1 MATAATVAGT
11 AAAIMART
19 DGVTVSYHDSV
30 SKLQAFDHLAYSP
43 FDRSDWYGLLARF
56 GARPQIVIAEDG
68 RAEHEG
74 GAIALPLVRT
84 ASGLASL
91 HHWFAFAWRPLARP
105 GPADDALLLA
115 IARDLRRQAP
125 SMTLDYLPGEDGTA
139 ERLRAAFRRAGWLTR
154 LEPRDTNH
162 ALTVGGRDFA
172 TYWAQR
178 PGPMRTTLKRKAKK
192 VDVEILVEFDSFAWQ
207 AYVEIYNRSWKTEEK
222 DADLLQAFARSEGAL
237 RHLRLGVARHEGVPV
252 AAQFWTVEH
261 GTAFIHKLAYD
272 EDFKRLSAGTTL
284 SAALFEHV
292 IDIDKVAT
300 VDFGTGQ
307 DDYKR
312 DWMDSERL
320 RYTLTCIDPL
330 QPAAWRLVARKAA
343 DRLASHLRRG

>member
-1 MATAATVAGT
+1 MLLGDAMATAAT
-11 AAAIMART
+11 AAAMMART

-30 SKLQAFDHLAYSP
+30 SKLQAFDHLARSP

-56 GARPQIVIAEDG
+56 GTQPLVAMAEQG
-68 RAEHEG
+68 RDA
-74 GAIALPLVRT
+74 AALPLTRT

-91 HHWFAFAWRPLARP
+91 NHWFAFAWRPLAAP
-105 GPADDALLLA
+105 GPEGDALLLA

-125 SMTLDYLPGEDGTA
+125 SVTMDYLPEEHGTA
-139 ERLRAAFRRAGWLTR
+139 ERLRAAFRKAGWLTR
-154 LEPRDTNH
+154 MEPRDVNH
-162 ALTVGGRDFA
+162 VLDVGQRDFA

-192 VDVEILVEFDSFAWQ
+192 VEVEILVEFDSSAWQ
-207 AYVEIYNRSWKTEEK
+207 AYVEIYNRSWKTGEK
-222 DADLLQAFARSEGAL
+222 DADLLEAFARREGAL
-237 RHLRLGVARHEGVPV
+237 GHLRMGVARHEGVPV
-252 AAQFWTVEH
+252 AAQFWTVER

-272 EDFKRLSAGTTL
+272 EEFKRLSAGTTL

-292 IDIDKVAT
+292 IDIDAVAT

-307 DDYKR
+307 DGYKR
-312 DWMDSERL
+312 DWMDTERL

-330 QPAAWRLVARKAA
+330 QPAAWRLLARKLA
-343 DRLASHLRRG
+343 DRLASRLRRG